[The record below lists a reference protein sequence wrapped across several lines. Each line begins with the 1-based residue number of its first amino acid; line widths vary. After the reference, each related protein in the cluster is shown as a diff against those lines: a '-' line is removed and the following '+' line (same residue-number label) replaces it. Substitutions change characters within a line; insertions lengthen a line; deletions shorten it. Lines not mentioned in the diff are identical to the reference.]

1 MKANLLSFIIL
12 LFAFPAYS
20 QTFSITGRLVDQTD
34 TSALIGVGVAVAP
47 ETDSTQK
54 NGTASDD
61 NGNFRIGN
69 VAPGT
74 YILTANYVG
83 FKKLE
88 RRITVTGQDVNLGT
102 IKMQTLATQLKNVVV
117 EDKQIRAQQNGDT
130 TQFNANA
137 YKVNPDANAEDLV
150 NKMPGIT
157 SDANGVKANGEDVK
171 QVYVDGKPFFGDDPT
186 ATLKN
191 LPAEVIDK
199 IQVFDKMSDQAQ
211 FTGFDDGNTSKAIN
225 IITRRGKNNGQFGK
239 VYAGYGTDDRY
250 TAGGNINFFNGDRR
264 ISVIGMSNNINQQN
278 FSSED
283 ILGVT
288 GNQGGQ
294 NRGGAGRGSFGGRSG
309 SRGSFGGGGGDGSNF
324 LVGQQA
330 GITTTNS
337 IGLNYSDNWGKKIK
351 ISGSYFFNSTNNSNN
366 TELTRNYF
374 TNSDSALVY
383 NENNTTTS
391 KNMNHRANLRL
402 EYNIDS
408 SNSLLLTPRLSVQN
422 NKYTTGLTAS
432 STMNSSSDAFPT
444 FPVSSTINNNSSNNT
459 GYSFSNDLLYRHKF
473 RKQGRTLSLDFGT
486 QLNEKDGTG
495 ELHSTNIYSFP
506 SDSSFFDQQY
516 TLYNNGYTLSG
527 NVSYTEPL
535 GKGGQLM
542 INYSPSYNNNRSDK
556 ETDSL
561 NSVTGL
567 YDIHVDSLSNKFD
580 NTYMTRRGGVS
591 YRLRGQK
598 LNFMAGVNGQYATLE
613 GVQTYPYAFNLSKN
627 FTSILPQAMFNY
639 RFSKEKNLRI
649 FYRTST
655 NPPSVTQLQNVVDVS
670 NPLLLKT
677 GNPDLKQDYTHTLI
691 VRYGGTNAKT
701 ARSLFAFLY
710 GSYVQNYIAN
720 ATYIP
725 TEGAIHV
732 DGITVPAGSQ
742 LTRPV
747 NLNGYYTGRGFLT
760 LGLPVEPIKSNLNL
774 NAGLSYAHSPGLIND
789 QTNYSNNYTVNG
801 GLVLGSNISQN
812 VDFTLSYS
820 GNYNL
825 VKNTLQTQ
833 SDNTYYSHTAAFKIN
848 WMPYKGLVVN
858 TDITN
863 YLYSGLTSSAYNQ
876 SFFLWNAYV
885 GYKFLKNRA
894 LELRASVFDILN
906 QNKSIARTTTETYIE
921 DSRTQVL
928 TQYFMFTA
936 TYTLRNFK
944 AMASPGGRPG
954 GDNPDNGDRGRYR
967 PDGME
972 GQPRGG
978 GHWHDGQ

>member
-1 MKANLLSFIIL
+1 MIIKTNLLTFIIL
-12 LFAFPAYS
+12 FFACSSYS

-47 ETDSTQK
+47 ENDSTQK

-61 NGNFRIGN
+61 NGNFRIDN
-69 VAPGT
+69 IAPGT

-88 RRITVTGQDVNLGT
+88 RRITVTGQDINLGSV
-102 IKMQTLATQLKNVVV
+102 KMQTLATQLKNVVV

-157 SDANGVKANGEDVK
+157 SDGTGVKANGEDVK

-211 FTGFDDGNTSKAIN
+211 FTGFDDGNSSKAIN
-225 IITRRGKNNGQFGK
+225 IITRKGKNNGQFGK

-278 FSSED
+278 FSTED

-294 NRGGAGRGSFGGRSG
+294 NRGGGQRGGGGRGG
-309 SRGSFGGGGGDGSNF
+309 GSFGGGGGASNF

-330 GITTTNS
+330 GITGTNS
-337 IGLNYSDNWGKKIK
+337 IGLNYSDSWGKKIK
-351 ISGSYFFNSTNNSNN
+351 VSSSYFFNATDNKNN

-374 TNSDSALVY
+374 TNSDSALLY
-383 NENNTTTS
+383 NENSTTES
-391 KNMNHRANLRL
+391 KNYNHRANLRL

-408 SNSLLLTPRLSVQN
+408 SNSIIFTPRLSVQV
-422 NKYTTGLTAS
+422 NKYSTTLLATD
-432 STMNSSSDAFPT
+432 TMNSSSDAFPS
-444 FPVSSTINNNSSNNT
+444 FPVSGTSNSTSSNNT
-459 GYSFSNDLLYRHKF
+459 GYSFTDDLLYRHKF
-473 RKQGRTLSLDFGT
+473 HKQGRTISFDFGT
-486 QLNEKDGTG
+486 SLNEKNGTG
-495 ELHSTNIYSFP
+495 ELHSSNKYADQP
-506 SDSSFFDQQY
+506 APDSLNQQY

-527 NVSYTEPL
+527 SVNYTEPI
-535 GKGGQLM
+535 GRKGQLM
-542 INYSPSYNNNRSDK
+542 LNYSPSYNKNKSDK

-561 NSVTGL
+561 SSITGL
-567 YDIHVDSLSNKFD
+567 YDQHVDSLSNKFN
-580 NTYMTRRGGVS
+580 NTYVTQKGGIS

-598 LNFMAGVNGQYATLE
+598 LNFMAGVNAQYATLD
-613 GVQTYPYAFNLSKN
+613 GDQAYPYTFSLSKN
-627 FTSILPQAMFNY
+627 FTSVLPQAMFNY
-639 RFSKEKNLRI
+639 RFSKEKNIRL

-655 NPPSVTQLQNVVDVS
+655 NAPSVSQLQNVVDVS

-677 GNPDLKQDYTHTLI
+677 GNPDLKQDYTHNLVI
-691 VRYGGTNAKT
+691 RYGGTNSKT
-701 ARSLFAFLY
+701 ARSFFAFLS
-710 GSYVQNYIAN
+710 GSYVKNYIAN

-725 TEGAIHV
+725 SDTQRVSGVLIPV
-732 DGITVPAGSQ
+732 GSQ
-742 LTRPV
+742 LTLPV
-747 NLNGYYTGRGFLT
+747 NLNGYYNGKAFVT
-760 LGLPVEPIKSNLNL
+760 LGLPAEFIKSNLNL
-774 NAGLSYAHSPGLIND
+774 NAGLSYSHTPALING

-801 GLVLGSNISQN
+801 GIVLGSNISEK
-812 VDFTLSYS
+812 VDFTLSYNA
-820 GNYNL
+820 NYNN

-848 WMPYKGLVVN
+848 VMPFKGLVIN

-863 YLYSGLTSSAYNQ
+863 YYYSGLSSSTYNQ

-944 AMASPGGRPG
+944 AMASTGRPG
-954 GDNPDNGDRGRYR
+954 GDGNDHQRYR
-967 PDGME
+967 PDGLD
-972 GQPRGG
+972 GPPHGG
-978 GHWHDGQ
+978 GSPGGWQDH